1 VVGRATAGDCPSAAG
16 PTARAALNYGLGTP
30 LQEPVAAFAVAAP
43 GLEPIVAAELRHL
56 GIAGTAEAGGVAWKG
71 PIGSVGLANLWL
83 RTASRVVVR
92 VGEFGARTFWELE
105 RQARR
110 LPWERFVA
118 PGTAVRFRVTSRKSR
133 LYHSDAV
140 AERLAEAAAARAGA
154 LIEDGRP
161 HTGGRIAGTPDED
174 DGYDIDAGDAPGQ
187 LFVVRVL
194 RDVCTVSV
202 DTSGELLHRRGYRQA
217 LAKAPLR
224 ETIAAGMLLGSG
236 WPSTAP
242 LVDPMCGSGT
252 LPIEAALMARR
263 MAPGLGRGFAFERWP
278 GFDPVGWKRIQE
290 DAREQQLPR
299 APGSIR
305 GSDRDAGAI
314 EAARANADRAGVV
327 ADVEL
332 DVRSV
337 SAMDPPAGTGW
348 VVTNPPYGV
357 RVGEAGAVRDLYAA
371 LGNVLRAR
379 CGGWTVA
386 VLSPPGRL
394 AQQMGIPLRERL
406 ATVNGGIRVRLMTGQ
421 VPA

>member
-1 VVGRATAGDCPSAAG
+1 M
-16 PTARAALNYGLGTP
+16 
-30 LQEPVAAFAVAAP
+30 QEPVAAFAVAAP
-43 GLEPIVAAELRHL
+43 GLEPIIAAELQQL
-56 GIAGTAEAGGVAWKG
+56 GIAGTPEAGGVAWT
-71 PIGSVGLANLWL
+71 GSIASVALANLWL

-105 RQARR
+105 RHARGQ
-110 LPWERFVA
+110 PWERFVA

-154 LIEDGRP
+154 LIEGGRP
-161 HTGGRIAGTPDED
+161 HAGGRSAGTRDED
-174 DGYDIDAGDAPGQ
+174 DGYEIDASDAPGQ

-194 RDVCTVSV
+194 RDVCTVSA

-217 LAKAPLR
+217 VAKAPLR
-224 ETIAAGMLLGSG
+224 ETIAAGVLLGSG

-252 LPIEAALMARR
+252 VPIEAALMARR

-278 GFDPVGWKRIQE
+278 GFDAVGWTRIRE
-290 DAREQQLPR
+290 DARRQQLRR
-299 APGSIR
+299 APGPIR

-314 EAARANADRAGVV
+314 EAARANAERAGVA

-337 SAMDPPAGTGW
+337 SAMDPPAGPGW

-357 RVGEAGAVRDLYAA
+357 RVGEAGTVRDLYAA

-386 VLSPPGRL
+386 VLSPRGRFVQHL
-394 AQQMGIPLRERL
+394 GIPLRERF
-406 ATVNGGIRVRLMTGQ
+406 ATMNGGIRVRLMTGQ